1 MKMIVDISFT
11 NQHLVVNSMI
21 EKTEKSFVKRFIK
34 KAKQDRL
41 LFELNGK
48 KRKNG
53 IERYCHNTEDM
64 IVTER
69 IAYSGNNL
77 FPDEILRITKQYKVP
92 KSCYIMAYHEE
103 LDQKYVS
110 LADALDLVLG
120 NGMAAIIICDDFVI
134 IETEQCS
141 GTPFRYILHE

>member
-48 KRKNG
+48 KR
-53 IERYCHNTEDM
+53 Y
-64 IVTER
+64 
-69 IAYSGNNL
+69 
-77 FPDEILRITKQYKVP
+77 
-92 KSCYIMAYHEE
+92 
-103 LDQKYVS
+103 
-110 LADALDLVLG
+110 
-120 NGMAAIIICDDFVI
+120 
-134 IETEQCS
+134 
-141 GTPFRYILHE
+141 

>member
-48 KRKNG
+48 KRF
-53 IERYCHNTEDM
+53 CHNTEDM